1 MNWNVVLVVGPLA
14 LAGCSIF
21 GSEDGQ
27 KNDGVIPGTG
37 AAGGAG
43 GAGGAGAAG
52 SGAAGG
58 GGAKSCGASAGPAMI
73 AVPSPGGGTYCID
86 RTEVTQAQ
94 YAEFLAAPKMSPG
107 SENADCADNKS
118 YQPVAEASSYEPAT
132 CIAGVSWTPKTTP
145 ERPVVCIDWC
155 DAYAYCKWAG
165 KRLCGK
171 VGGGGLEIAGGLD
184 TPADPANDAAKSQWF
199 NACSQGGK
207 TQYAY
212 GDAYDPAACGGEV
225 DSPDWESMKKN
236 VGARAGCHGATEPW
250 AQLRDLNGS
259 VSEYTDECF
268 VWVSPSSGKGTKHC
282 ALRGGSM
289 TDEKKALGCPLTQTP
304 TTDTAAPQRG
314 FRCCRDI

>member
-165 KRLCGK
+165 KRLCGRI
-171 VGGGGLEIAGGLD
+171 GGGPISTKAGED
-184 TPADPANDAAKSQWF
+184 DDASVSQWY
-199 NACSQGGK
+199 NACSAGGK
-207 TQYAY
+207 QGFAY
-212 GDAYDPAACGGEV
+212 GAAEKAECTA
-225 DSPDWESMKKN
+225 SLT
-236 VGARAGCHGATEPW
+236 A
-250 AQLRDLNGS
+250 NGS
-259 VSEYTDECF
+259 VKTPAGCQSTVGDIFGLSSNAAEWEDACAQQPGDCPSLARLPESCKA
-268 VWVSPSSGKGTKHC
+268 WMHSPKSD
-282 ALRGGSM
+282 LV
-289 TDEKKALGCPLTQTP
+289 
-304 TTDTAAPQRG
+304 G
-314 FRCCRDI
+314 FRCCHDGTNL